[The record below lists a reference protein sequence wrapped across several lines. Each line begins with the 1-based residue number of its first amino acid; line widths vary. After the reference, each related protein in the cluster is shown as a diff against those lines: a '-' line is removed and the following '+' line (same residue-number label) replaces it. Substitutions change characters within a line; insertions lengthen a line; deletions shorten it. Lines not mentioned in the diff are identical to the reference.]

1 MYRILIADDE
11 PLEREGMELIIKTMI
26 DRDID
31 IIHAENGKE
40 AVQKAII
47 LKPHIALM
55 DIRMPGL
62 DGLQAIRAIKNDH
75 PQIKVVLVTAYEFF
89 EYAKEA
95 VHLGV
100 KDYLVKPTKRKE
112 IVTLLQGLL
121 EEIDQEEALMQVE
134 ARKQKKLIQFK
145 ELAKTELALRFMSDQ
160 QQEEEGILQLAELV
174 EFSFEHCFA
183 LVIALQ
189 NSSLE
194 VKETEQT
201 IYKELQQQFS
211 SKMNQNLSFVVSP
224 MLNEHMAVFVSTQT
238 KESLA
243 SIFNDIKYIAE
254 RFIHHLNAKQQIDVF
269 IGVGAMQQHLSGIRR
284 SYFEAVF
291 SSTNVNAEQ
300 PICLFE
306 QIQQRITQP
315 VLLAKENHATYVK
328 QAIEKIRQERDHET
342 HSMINRAT
350 SFIHKNYNREL
361 TLEEVAEYV
370 HLNPYYFSKVFKQ
383 LTGATFIDFLTE
395 VRITQAKKLMEQ
407 KELSL
412 KEICY
417 LIGYNDPNYLSRVF
431 KKVVG
436 KTPSEYRQSL

>member
-11 PLEREGMELIIKTMI
+11 PLEREGMELIIKTML
-26 DRDID
+26 DREID

-40 AVQKAII
+40 AVQKAVI

-62 DGLQAIRAIKNDH
+62 DGLQAIKEIKKEIPH
-75 PQIKVVLVTAYEFF
+75 IKVVLVTAYEFF

-112 IVTLLQGLL
+112 IVTLLQDLL
-121 EEIDQEEALMQVE
+121 DEVDKDEALLQAE
-134 ARKQKKLIQFK
+134 QYKQQKLLQFK
-145 ELAKTELALRFMSDQ
+145 ELAKTELALRFMADQ
-160 QQEEEGILQLAELV
+160 QQDEEGVLQLAELV
-174 EFSFEHCFA
+174 DFSFEHCFA
-183 LVIALQ
+183 IVIAVQ
-189 NSSLE
+189 HSSIE
-194 VKETEQT
+194 IKETEHT
-201 IYKELQQQFS
+201 IYNVLLQQFS
-211 SKMNQNLSFVVSP
+211 GEMNKHLNFVVSP
-224 MLNEHMAVFVSTQT
+224 MINEHMAVFVSTHIRG
-238 KESLA
+238 SLT
-243 SIFNDIKYIAE
+243 SLFNDIKYIAE
-254 RFIHHLNAKQQIDVF
+254 RFINYLHLKQKIDVF
-269 IGVGAMQQHLSGIRR
+269 IGIGAMQQTLSGIRR

-291 SSTNVNAEQ
+291 SSTNVNVEQ

-306 QIQQRITQP
+306 QIQQRMTQP
-315 VLLAKENHATYVK
+315 VLLANENHATYVK

-350 SFIHKNYNREL
+350 SYIHKNYNREL

-395 VRITQAKKLMEQ
+395 VRITQAKKLMGQ
-407 KELSL
+407 KELSI

-417 LIGYNDPNYLSRVF
+417 LIGYNDPNYFSRVF

-436 KTPSEYRQSL
+436 QTPSEYKQSI